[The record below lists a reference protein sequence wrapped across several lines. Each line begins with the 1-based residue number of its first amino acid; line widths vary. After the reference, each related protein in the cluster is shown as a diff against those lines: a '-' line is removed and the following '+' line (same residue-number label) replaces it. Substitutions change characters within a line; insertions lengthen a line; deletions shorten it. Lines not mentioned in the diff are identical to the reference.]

1 MVRMIVRAGACVH
14 GWCMCARRRDCLST
28 QRERNISHSFANR
41 NYPNCATIPTAQRH
55 CVVSHVSFRFVINY
69 SSPALILPFL
79 IPSFTSRCP
88 AATHAGQHTL
98 RLVRLTKDVI
108 DHLRRATP
116 QHHQFHRF
124 LTGCSPGQSSSQ
136 QSASTWSH
144 RCRSNRAVY
153 PPSPW
158 LLLPSQVSAHHPAV
172 EKTGHASRHDATD
185 TRSLSVKLRQEKKT
199 IATKSNARSE
209 RNQQRR
215 LTPQHTLPRRN
226 KDEMK

>member
-1 MVRMIVRAGACVH
+1 MIVRAGACVH

-69 SSPALILPFL
+69 SSPALILPIL
-79 IPSFTSRCP
+79 ISSFTSRCP

-108 DHLRRATP
+108 DDLRRATP

-124 LTGCSPGQSSSQ
+124 LTGEL
-136 QSASTWSH
+136 TWSKLVTTI
-144 RCRSNRAVY
+144 CIDLVTPLPLKPSSLSAVAMAAA
-153 PPSPW
+153 SI
-158 LLLPSQVSAHHPAV
+158 SGVSAPSC
-172 EKTGHASRHDATD
+172 SREDGPCVA
-185 TRSLSVKLRQEKKT
+185 
-199 IATKSNARSE
+199 
-209 RNQQRR
+209 
-215 LTPQHTLPRRN
+215 PRRN
-226 KDEMK
+226 RHTITLSQVAAGEENNRNKIKCEKRTQSTATPDTTAYAAKKKQR

>member
-1 MVRMIVRAGACVH
+1 MRGEEIVCQLNASAIFPI
-14 GWCMCARRRDCLST
+14 LSPT
-28 QRERNISHSFANR
+28 
-41 NYPNCATIPTAQRH
+41 ATIPTAQLSQLRKDI
-55 CVVSHVSFRFVINY
+55 VSSPTFSFRFVINY

-144 RCRSNRAVY
+144 RCHSNRAVY